1 MSHKWNLFL
10 HRTEFILHKWNLF
23 HTSRVYFNRQ
33 HNLFHTRVTR
43 FCMRLSPYKWNLFL
57 KVTKL
62 ISLRWK
68 LFHQIRK
75 QMKYFFHKNLS
86 RLTLVHERLSNFLC
100 LFLGRGRLRFQLI
113 RFDYRFRK
121 SPLYGDSPLFGVTTA
136 VDSEGMIKVGD
147 PVYVLR

>member
-10 HRTEFILHKWNLF
+10 QRTEFILHKWNLF

-75 QMKYFFHKNLS
+75 QMKYFFSQELISAHTCSRKTIKLS
-86 RLTLVHERLSNFLC
+86 MLI
-100 LFLGRGRLRFQLI
+100 LGSWKIKISINSFWLQIPEVTVVWRFTI
-113 RFDYRFRK
+113 IWRDYSCR
-121 SPLYGDSPLFGVTTA
+121 
-136 VDSEGMIKVGD
+136 
-147 PVYVLR
+147 